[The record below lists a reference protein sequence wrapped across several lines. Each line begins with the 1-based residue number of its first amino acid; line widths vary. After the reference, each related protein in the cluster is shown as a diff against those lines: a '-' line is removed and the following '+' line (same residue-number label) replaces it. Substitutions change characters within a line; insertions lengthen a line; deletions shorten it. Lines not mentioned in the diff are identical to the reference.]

1 MLYGQPYSIYSLKRI
16 GDNMD
21 LITVKEAASKWNISE
36 RRVQKLCSDGRVKGA
51 YKFGASW
58 MIPKTALL
66 PTNKN
71 SETPNLPM
79 PKRTPFLD
87 MTNIYNEPGQ
97 ALKCGELLVN
107 NHEAYALYEAQIAYR
122 RGEIDKVYEKA
133 RYFLKSQSGTF
144 AILGGGMLLA
154 QCAIWRGDLDLWFE
168 AKKHICEAPT
178 KTSEEREIV
187 SLALAIAD
195 SSLYDNKDFP
205 SWFIKGNF
213 ELLPADAHPAAKV
226 FYIKYLYM
234 AAFGIASK
242 QIEVD
247 GVTGLAL
254 MRMIPN
260 TIEPL
265 ISQAVVDKTIIPE
278 IYLRLSCAVAYY
290 NSGNKEDAINHMD
303 KAIKLAC
310 QDKLYGILTEYVRHF
325 NGLLEERVNIID
337 ELGCSIIKHL
347 FNIYNYGWA
356 KISGTVRNKF
366 IATNLTP
373 KEHEVAKLVVFG
385 FTNKEIASMLS
396 MSESSIKQTIVR
408 IMNKTNV
415 NDKKEFVYI
424 I

>member
-1 MLYGQPYSIYSLKRI
+1 M
-16 GDNMD
+16 
-21 LITVKEAASKWNISE
+21 
-36 RRVQKLCSDGRVKGA
+36 
-51 YKFGASW
+51 
-58 MIPKTALL
+58 
-66 PTNKN
+66 
-71 SETPNLPM
+71 
-79 PKRTPFLD
+79 
-87 MTNIYNEPGQ
+87 
-97 ALKCGELLVN
+97 
-107 NHEAYALYEAQIAYR
+107 
-122 RGEIDKVYEKA
+122 
-133 RYFLKSQSGTF
+133 KSQSGTF

-205 SWFIKGNF
+205 SWFKNGNF

-290 NSGNKEDAINHMD
+290 NTGNKEDAINHMD